1 MFLKKVYLE
10 NFRKFKNADIELNKG
25 TNLIIGQNG
34 SGKSTLLQ
42 AIDITLNQRG
52 NGEWRNGNEYGTLL
66 NIEAK
71 KDFLN
76 NFKQGKN
83 DASFLPSIKIELF
96 FDDETPELRGSFF
109 DGVNNSLKSEKSGI
123 YFTYEFDD
131 TFIDEYDELVK
142 DIELDFIPFEFYRAT
157 WKSFSGETYNFR
169 KNPFKS
175 ILIDTDKVKGDSFS
189 NFTRQVF

>member
-10 NFRKFKNADIELNKG
+10 NFRKFRQAGIELNEG

-66 NIEAK
+66 NIKAK
-71 KDFLN
+71 RDFLDDL
-76 NFKQGKN
+76 KQGKE

-96 FDDETPELRGSFF
+96 FDDEILGLQGSF
-109 DGVNNSLKSEKSGI
+109 LME
-123 YFTYEFDD
+123 
-131 TFIDEYDELVK
+131 
-142 DIELDFIPFEFYRAT
+142 
-157 WKSFSGETYNFR
+157 
-169 KNPFKS
+169 
-175 ILIDTDKVKGDSFS
+175 
-189 NFTRQVF
+189 